1 MSEEKPEYKAEEKQV
16 PDSPVIASEAKQSA
30 GNELAAASARI
41 TALEAA
47 VAEKDAVLSDVK
59 KALDTQASDF
69 AALKTTHDA
78 AVTAY
83 KKLAVS
89 SNPLFS
95 AELITGNTIAEID
108 ASMQKLTDLA
118 GLVRS
123 KIEAEIK
130 SVSVPAGAP
139 ERSGPDTSGLSPREK
154 IKQGLVKK

>member
-1 MSEEKPEYKAEEKQV
+1 MSEEKPEYKAEGEAAGPDGIGTESRDV
-16 PDSPVIASEAKQSA
+16 PSGAS
-30 GNELAAASARI
+30 AAAARI

-47 VAEKDAVLSDVK
+47 VAEKDAALLDVK
-59 KALDTQASDF
+59 KAFDTQASDF
-69 AALKTTHDA
+69 AALKTTHEA

-108 ASMQKLTDLA
+108 ASMQKLTGLA

-130 SVSVPAGAP
+130 AVSVPAGAP

-154 IKQGLVKK
+154 IKQGLEKK

>member
-1 MSEEKPEYKAEEKQV
+1 MSEEKPEYKAEAPEF
-16 PDSPVIASEAKQSA
+16 PDKEVIANVAKQSA
-30 GNELAAASARI
+30 GNELAAATVRI
-41 TALEAA
+41 TALETA
-47 VAEKDAVLSDVK
+47 VAEKDAALVDVK
-59 KALDTQASDF
+59 KVLDTQASDF
-69 AALKTTHDA
+69 AALKTTHEA

-89 SNPLFS
+89 SNSLFS

-108 ASMQKLTDLA
+108 ASMHSITDLA

-123 KIEAEIK
+123 KIEADIK

-154 IKQGLVKK
+154 IKQGLEKK

>member
-1 MSEEKPEYKAEEKQV
+1 M
-16 PDSPVIASEAKQSA
+16 EAQS
-30 GNELAAASARI
+30 
-41 TALEAA
+41 
-47 VAEKDAVLSDVK
+47 
-59 KALDTQASDF
+59 SDF
-69 AALKTTHDA
+69 ASLKSAHEA

-95 AELITGNTIAEID
+95 AELITGNTIAEVD
-108 ASMQKLTDLA
+108 ASMQKINDLA

-123 KIEAEIK
+123 KIEADIK

-154 IKQGLVKK
+154 IKQGLEKK

>member
-1 MSEEKPEYKAEEKQV
+1 MSEEQPEYKAEPQN
-16 PDSPVIASEAKQSA
+16 DPVIASPEGARQSH
-30 GNELAAASARI
+30 GLAPTEIDTRIAS
-41 TALEAA
+41 LEAA
-47 VAEKDAVLSDVK
+47 IAEKDTALAESK
-59 KALDTQASDF
+59 KALASQASDF
-69 AALKTTHDA
+69 TALKTSHEA

-95 AELITGNTIAEID
+95 AELISGNTIAEVD
-108 ASMQKLTDLA
+108 ASMQKINDLA

-139 ERSGPDTSGLSPREK
+139 ERSGPDISGLSPREK
-154 IKQGLVKK
+154 IKQGLEKK